1 MPSRIEQD
9 RIDMALEVL
18 HEALDM
24 ANTEHVDTKGVQL
37 ALRVLRRHC
46 DDVWLKQFWSAAR
59 DGGDIGRWQGCN
71 AALNGIER
79 NMRGRGTL

>member
-1 MPSRIEQD
+1 
-9 RIDMALEVL
+9 MALEVL
-18 HEALDM
+18 REATDQ
-24 ANTEHVDTKGVQL
+24 AKVERVDTKAVQL

-59 DGGDIGRWQGCN
+59 ILPGSPCWQNCN

-79 NMRGRGTL
+79 NMRGRGTLATTPPR